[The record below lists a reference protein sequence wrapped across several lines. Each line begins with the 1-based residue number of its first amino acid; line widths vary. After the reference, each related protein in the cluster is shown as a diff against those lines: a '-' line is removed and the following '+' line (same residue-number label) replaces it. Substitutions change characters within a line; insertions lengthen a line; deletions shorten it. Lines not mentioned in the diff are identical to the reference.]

1 MENGSRTSLG
11 NEKGGKEVEGK
22 RKNEFNGHRGGRDRF
37 SLMNNGW

>member
-1 MENGSRTSLG
+1 MK
-11 NEKGGKEVEGK
+11 KGKRGGGEGK